1 MPVLVLLILL
11 AVALPPG
18 PALSSTAEQTVVREV
33 IDGDTLVLEPAVDG
47 LVQVRLVGIQAPK
60 LPLGRSGFVAWP
72 MAEEAR
78 QALADLALGR
88 GVRLEVTGRSI
99 DRHRRRLA
107 HVVRDDGLWLQGE
120 MLRRG
125 LARVYT
131 FDDNRARAAEMLAIE
146 RATRAARR
154 GLWAH
159 PFYDVRSPEAVTR
172 DIDTFQ
178 IVEGRVVEARRVRDR
193 VYVNFGTD
201 WRSDF
206 TVSIAGDD
214 LDTFGRD
221 GVDPLTW
228 GGRRLRVRGWVRSFN
243 GPLIEATHPEQIEV
257 LDNDGS

>member
-1 MPVLVLLILL
+1 MPALVLLILL
-11 AVALPPG
+11 AVALSPG
-18 PALSSTAEQTVVREV
+18 PAPASAVEQKLVREV

-47 LVQVRLVGIQAPK
+47 LAQVRLVGIQAPK
-60 LPLGRSGFVAWP
+60 LPLGRSGLVAWP

-88 GVRLEVTGRSI
+88 DVRLEVTGRSI

-107 HVVRDDGLWLQGE
+107 HVVRDDGLWLQAE

-146 RATRAARR
+146 RAARAARR

-159 PFYDVRSPEAVTR
+159 PFYGVRSPEVVTR

-193 VYVNFGTD
+193 VYVNFGAD

-221 GVDPLTW
+221 GVDPLAW

-257 LDNDGS
+257 LDDDGS